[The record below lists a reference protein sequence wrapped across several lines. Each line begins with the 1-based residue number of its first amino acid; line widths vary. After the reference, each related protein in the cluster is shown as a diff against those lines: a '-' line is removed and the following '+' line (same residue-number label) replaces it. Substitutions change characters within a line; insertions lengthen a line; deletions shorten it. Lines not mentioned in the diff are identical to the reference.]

1 MPATINYTGDSGKEY
16 FKNQYRGGIRQGEIE
31 ARKFKNFISTD
42 SRVLDFG
49 CGSGAILYNLQCS
62 VKIGIE
68 INPIARET
76 ANKLGVNTYD
86 DLSSVPDNSFDIVI
100 SNHALEHVEAP
111 FQELE
116 KIYQKLI
123 PGGKLII
130 FVPIDDWRV
139 QQRIN
144 PNDKRH
150 HLYTWTPQLF
160 FNILSDTGFEVEKI
174 WIYTHIWPSSWQII
188 DRYLPECFFDIVCY
202 LNAVFRKRRQMGA
215 IAKRCITSK

>member
-31 ARKFKNFISTD
+31 ARKFKKFISAD

-49 CGSGAILYNLQCS
+49 CGSGAVLYNLQCS
-62 VKIGIE
+62 AKIGIE

-76 ANKLGVNTYD
+76 AKKLGVTTYD
-86 DLSSVPDNSFDIVI
+86 DLSSVPDKNFDIVI

-111 FQELE
+111 FHELE
-116 KIYQKLI
+116 KIYKKLI
-123 PGGKLII
+123 PGGELII

-139 QQRIN
+139 QKRMN

-160 FNILSDTGFEVEKI
+160 FNILSDAGFTVEKI

-188 DRYLPECFFDIVCY
+188 DRYLPECLFDVVCY
-202 LNAVFRKRRQMGA
+202 INAVIRKRRQMGA
-215 IAKRCITSK
+215 IAKRSIFSK